1 MISRMLGKTGF
12 SVSEIG
18 FGAWGLGGT
27 MWGPVSDIEAQSV
40 LKTAFEQGI
49 TFVDT
54 ALAYG
59 DGVSERRVGRAV
71 RQFGRPI
78 IVATKIPPMN
88 WMWPAPAGV
97 PLAQVYPDHWIEQ
110 CVGESLQNLGTG
122 TIDLVQLHVYDP
134 GWMDD
139 PAFLKPLERLK
150 AAGKIR
156 HLGVSIN
163 DHQPDSALALVRSGR
178 IDTVQ
183 VIFNLFDQSPLESL
197 FPACHEHNVGVIV
210 RVPLDEGGLSGTLT
224 ENTRFEK
231 GDFRSRYFRGNRL
244 TDTVRRAK
252 SLEEIAREDGMTL
265 PEMAVRFCLDPGA
278 VSTVILGMRKP
289 SHAVRNAGY
298 SGKPKLS
305 AKLLNT
311 LSRHA
316 WDQTAPY

>member
-1 MISRMLGKTGF
+1 MISRMLGKTGR

-27 MWGPVSDIEAQSV
+27 MWGPLTDAEAQSV

-59 DGVSERRVGRAV
+59 DGVSERRVGQAV
-71 RQFGRPI
+71 RSFGRPI
-78 IVATKIPPMN
+78 FIATKIPPMN
-88 WMWPAPAGV
+88 WMWPAPAGI
-97 PLAQVYPDHWIEQ
+97 PLAQVFPENWIEQ
-110 CVGESLQNLGTG
+110 CIRESLQNLGTG

-139 PAFLKPLERLK
+139 PGFLKPLERLK
-150 AAGKIR
+150 AAGTIR
-156 HLGVSIN
+156 YLGISIN

-183 VIFNLFDQSPLESL
+183 VIFNLFDQSALESL
-197 FPACHEHNVGVIV
+197 FPTCREHNVGVIV

-224 ENTRFEK
+224 ENTRFDK
-231 GDFRSRYFRGNRL
+231 GDFRSRYFRGIRL

-252 SLEEIAREDGMTL
+252 ILDEIAREEGMTL
-265 PEMAVRFCLDPGA
+265 PEMAVRFCLAPDA

-289 SHAVRNAGY
+289 AHAILNAGY
-298 SGKPKLS
+298 SGKPKFS
-305 AKLLNT
+305 PKLLNA

-316 WDQTAPY
+316 WDQTAPN